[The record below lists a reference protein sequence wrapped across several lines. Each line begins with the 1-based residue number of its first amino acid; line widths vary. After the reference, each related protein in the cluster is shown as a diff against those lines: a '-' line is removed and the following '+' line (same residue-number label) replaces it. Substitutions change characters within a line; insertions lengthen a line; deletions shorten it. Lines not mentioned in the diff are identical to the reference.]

1 MGLHKEG
8 IVAESEVS
16 AFRTHLLD
24 TLIASPPEQ
33 EHPVILRD
41 KLLFLQ
47 VSLNWSN
54 FSMKANLWMFFSL
67 NSC

>member
-8 IVAESEVS
+8 IVAESEVK
-16 AFRTHLLD
+16 AFKTHLLE

-33 EHPVILRD
+33 ENPVILRD

-47 VSLNWSN
+47 VSAVNKPQFEYPLNFYFNYW
-54 FSMKANLWMFFSL
+54 
-67 NSC
+67 